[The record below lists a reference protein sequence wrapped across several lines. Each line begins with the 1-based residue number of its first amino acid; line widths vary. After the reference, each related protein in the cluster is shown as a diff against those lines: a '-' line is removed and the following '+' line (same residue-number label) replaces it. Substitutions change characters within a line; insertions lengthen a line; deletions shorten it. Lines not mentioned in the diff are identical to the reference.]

1 MSTAKYTY
9 KLTWPVLRLPEN
21 DVMNQKLFSAAKVT
35 ASEAATLVQ
44 SMRRSGL
51 LSFPG
56 GIEAPAPV
64 EKLPTWSEERARSL
78 GITREEFLK
87 RWQPRHNELR
97 RAKAR

>member
-1 MSTAKYTY
+1 
-9 KLTWPVLRLPEN
+9 
-21 DVMNQKLFSAAKVT
+21 MNQKLFSTAKVT

-87 RWQPRHNELR
+87 RYQTRHRELR
-97 RAKAR
+97 RSKAASGTHGADL